1 MNLTS
6 PNPARTIKKL
16 LQLFVPYPIAQAIKI
31 KITNDLAKPN
41 ILL

>member
-1 MNLTS
+1 MTK
-6 PNPARTIKKL
+6 KKL
-16 LQLFVPYPIAQAIKI
+16 LQLLVPYPIAIAIKI

>member
-6 PNPARTIKKL
+6 PNAARTIKKL
-16 LQLFVPYPIAQAIKI
+16 LQLLVPYPIAIAIKI
-31 KITNDLAKPN
+31 KITNILLKPN